1 LTMPEHTLSEFADKV
16 SELMPVISREFVK
29 HQVTEFDKLK
39 ITMPQFFVLDLVS
52 RQGEAKM
59 SDLAKFINVT
69 TAAMTGIVERLVKS
83 GYAMRVDEPGDRRVI
98 KVKLTA
104 KGAKVIKD
112 MVERRKEIIIKMF
125 GFISQEEREDYLK
138 ILTHVHD
145 HLKEG

>member
-1 LTMPEHTLSEFADKV
+1 MPEHTLSEFADKV

>member
-1 LTMPEHTLSEFADKV
+1 
-16 SELMPVISREFVK
+16 MPVISREFVK